1 MFKDLNEFITALDKA
16 GELARITEPVS
27 PDLEICAVTDR
38 VSKSQGG
45 GPGLLFERPTGFD
58 VPVALNL
65 FGSMTRICMAL
76 GVSTLDDLA
85 GEIEELATPKIP
97 TGMFDAIKMLPMIG
111 RLRDLMPKTVSDAP
125 CQEVVERDGSLESL
139 PILKCW
145 PEDGG
150 RFITLPL
157 VFTKDPET
165 GARNIGTYRMQV
177 FDGRSTGM
185 HWQRHKGGAQHYRVA
200 ERLGKR
206 MPVAVALGPDP
217 ALAYSA
223 TAPMPEGLDEL
234 MLAGF
239 LRRERVE
246 LVKCV
251 TVDLEVPANAQIVLE
266 GHVEPRERRREGPF
280 GDHTGFYSHPD
291 DYPVFHLTC
300 ITRRKRPIYL
310 TTIVGIPPMEDYY
323 LGKASERIFLPLI
336 RKTLPEIVDMHFPAA
351 GIFHNLV
358 LVSIDKRYPGH
369 ARKIMNAFWGLG
381 QLMFSKTII
390 VVDKDV
396 DVQNEAE
403 VAWIVGT
410 HYDPQRD
417 IQFTKGP
424 VDDLED
430 ASDLPAFGSK
440 MGIDATR
447 KWPSEGFKRQ
457 WPTKIATSP
466 AAARKADALWEK
478 IRQGWKPP
486 TDTDTHEPRKNTD

>member
-1 MFKDLNEFITALDKA
+1 MFKDLNQFISALDDA
-16 GELARITEPVS
+16 HELAWITDSIS
-27 PDLEICAVTDR
+27 PDLEISAVTDR
-38 VSKSQGG
+38 VSKSPGG

-58 VPVALNL
+58 MPVAVNL
-65 FGSMTRICMAL
+65 FGSMKRICLAL
-76 GVSTLDDLA
+76 GVGKLDDLA
-85 GEIEELATPKIP
+85 HEIEALATPKIP
-97 TGMFDAIKMLPMIG
+97 SGMLDALKLLPTVN
-111 RLRDLMPKTVSDAP
+111 RLRDLMPKTVKDGP
-125 CQEVVERDGSLESL
+125 CQEVVLRNGTLDEI

-145 PEDGG
+145 PDDGG
-150 RFITLPL
+150 RYITFPL

-165 GARNIGTYRMQV
+165 GMRNIGTYRMQV
-177 FDGRSTGM
+177 FDGRTTGM
-185 HWQRHKGGAQHYRVA
+185 HWQRHKGGAQHHRVA

-239 LRRERVE
+239 LRRDRVE

-266 GHVEPRERRREGPF
+266 GYVDPGERRREGPF
-280 GDHTGFYSHPD
+280 GDHTGVYSTPD
-291 DYPVFHLTC
+291 DFPVFHVTC
-300 ITRRKRPIYL
+300 VTHRKHPIYL
-310 TTIVGIPPMEDYY
+310 TTVVGIPPMEDYY

-336 RKTLPEIVDMHFPAA
+336 RKTVPEIVDMHFPAE

-358 LVSIDKRYPGH
+358 IISIDKRYPGH
-369 ARKIMNAFWGLG
+369 ARKIMNACWGLG

-396 DVQNEAE
+396 DVQNQSE

-410 HYDPQRD
+410 HYDPERD
-417 IQFTKGP
+417 IQFTRGP

-430 ASDLPAFGSK
+430 ASDLPAYGSK

-447 KWPSEGFKRQ
+447 KWPSEGFSRAWPKKLSTTVEAGATAEEQ
-457 WPTKIATSP
+457 WRKI
-466 AAARKADALWEK
+466 
-478 IRQGWKPP
+478 QMGWKA
-486 TDTDTHEPRKNTD
+486 